1 MVTSVRECEE
11 IVSLLYEETVLAIDC
26 QGVYRRSHLRLTLL
40 QIGTSKGDVYL
51 FDVHEN
57 RDLLLEGSLR
67 VLLESEEIEKVCNF
81 VCLCILLSKNKI
93 KKILCYRI
101 FNLHFNFLCRWC
113 LSVQRIVVLCTTIFK
128 LLCRT
133 SLIYR

>member
-40 QIGTSKGDVYL
+40 QIGTSQGDVYL

-93 KKILCYRI
+93 KKILGYRI
-101 FNLHFNFLCRWC
+101 FNLHFNFLCR
-113 LSVQRIVVLCTTIFK
+113 
-128 LLCRT
+128 
-133 SLIYR
+133 